1 MGLDIRISRA
11 KPIYCPHCGEL
22 VTYRAVDTVDGGG
35 SSWYEYLESIGYYKP
50 YVEGQP
56 YSQPMCGKDMV
67 LNDIVAFIVGND
79 SDVKFVIGLLG
90 WIGYDAPFGVI
101 TDETHPSNY
110 GLWYFDSDWNYC
122 GEWVRVDDQIKKW
135 TDIKNKFEKDT

>member
-35 SSWYEYLESIGYYKP
+35 SWWYAYLESIGYYKP

-56 YSQPMCGKDMV
+56 YSQPMYGKDMA
-67 LNDIVAFIVGND
+67 LNDEQVDKLI
-79 SDVKFVIGLLG
+79 KFVKQPDFGSLLQMKQVLWLIESARIDG
-90 WIGYDAPFGVI
+90 DKIVI
-101 TDETHPSNY
+101 N
-110 GLWYFDSDWNYC
+110 SDW
-122 GEWVRVDDQIKKW
+122 
-135 TDIKNKFEKDT
+135 